1 MSLSLDNVISV
12 TVNPPVD
19 VVSSADFGT
28 VVIFS
33 PDIFVPQ
40 LDTRAY
46 LEYSTLTAFQQDF
59 PQASTPDSLTQT
71 VEYFFSQTK
80 RPAKL
85 YLAPWN
91 VEEGQRL
98 ADAYATLSAKWDGW
112 YCAIPVGHVAEP
124 DELLEAAQW
133 IQAASKIQAISDGAA
148 CDTTPSTST
157 LKPLIDAELYRTL
170 VLWSSKLTDA
180 GSSPVISVA
189 ALLCSINFEAANS
202 MLTLKFKDL
211 PGVTTDDAVT
221 DSIAD
226 ALTQQGINYFTTFGT
241 KRMLAEGWM
250 LGATLWADEVIGL
263 DWLRSELQTSVFN
276 GMATLDRIPL
286 SDQGVAT
293 VMNYV
298 DTAMRKA
305 LRNGLIGPG
314 IWDGNAVGALNTGDY
329 LENGYYIY
337 ADSVST
343 LSEDDRK
350 NRKCP
355 PITVCAHIAGA
366 IHSVVINVNTSR

>member
-12 TVNPPVD
+12 TVNPPAD
-19 VVSSADFGT
+19 VVSTADFGT
-28 VVIFS
+28 VTIFS
-33 PDIFVPQ
+33 PDVLPSV
-40 LDTRAY
+40 LNERAY
-46 LEYSTLTAFQQDF
+46 LQYTTLTAFQQDF
-59 PQASTPDSLTQT
+59 PADSTPDSLTQT
-71 VEYFFSQTK
+71 VEFFFSQPK
-80 RPAKL
+80 RPATL
-85 YLAPWN
+85 YLAPWDTEN
-91 VEEGQRL
+91 AQSL
-98 ADAYATLSAKWDGW
+98 ADAYAALSAVWDGW
-112 YCAIPVGHVAEP
+112 YCAVPVGHVATPE
-124 DELLEAAQW
+124 ELLAAAQW

-148 CDTTPSTST
+148 SDTTPDTST
-157 LKPLIDAELYRTL
+157 LKPLIDAELYRSL
-170 VLWSSKLTDA
+170 VLWSSTLSDA
-180 GSSPVISVA
+180 GASPVISAA
-189 ALLCSINFEAANS
+189 ALLCSINFDAPDS

-211 PGVTTDDAVT
+211 PGVTADDAIT
-221 DSIAD
+221 DTVAS

-263 DWLRSELQTSVFN
+263 DWLKSELQASVFN
-276 GMATLDRIPL
+276 GLATLDRIPL

-298 DTAMRKA
+298 DMAMRKA

-314 IWDGNAVGALNTGDY
+314 AWEGNPVGALNTGDY

-350 NRKCP
+350 NRRCP

>member
-1 MSLSLDNVISV
+1 MSLSLDDVISV
-12 TVNPPVD
+12 TVNPPAD
-19 VVSSADFGT
+19 VVSTADFGT

-33 PDIFVPQ
+33 PDVLSAI
-40 LDTRAY
+40 TGTAC
-46 LEYSTLTAFQQDF
+46 LEYPSLTAFQQDF
-59 PQASTPDSLTQT
+59 PSDTTPDSLTQT
-71 VEYFFSQTK
+71 VEYFFSQPK

-91 VEEGQRL
+91 VEEEQTL
-98 ADAYATLSAKWDGW
+98 ADAYATLSSSWDGW
-112 YCAIPVGHVAEP
+112 YCAVPVGHVAEP

-148 CDTTPSTST
+148 SDTTPSTST
-157 LKPLIDAELYRTL
+157 LKPLIDAELYRSL
-170 VLWSSKLTDA
+170 VLWSSTLTDA
-180 GSSPVISVA
+180 GSSPVISAA
-189 ALLCSINFEAANS
+189 ALLCSINFDASDS

-211 PGVTTDDAVT
+211 PGVTADDGITDT
-221 DSIAD
+221 IAD
-226 ALTQQGINYFTTFGT
+226 ALTRQGVNYFTTFGT

-263 DWLRSELQTSVFN
+263 DWLRSELQISVFN
-276 GMATLDRIPL
+276 GLSTLNRIPL

-305 LRNGLIGPG
+305 VRNGLIGPG
-314 IWDGNAVGALNTGDY
+314 VWEGNAVGALNTGDY

-355 PITVCAHIAGA
+355 PIVVCAHIAGA

>member
-1 MSLSLDNVISV
+1 M
-12 TVNPPVD
+12 
-19 VVSSADFGT
+19 
-28 VVIFS
+28 
-33 PDIFVPQ
+33 
-40 LDTRAY
+40 
-46 LEYSTLTAFQQDF
+46 
-59 PQASTPDSLTQT
+59 
-71 VEYFFSQTK
+71 
-80 RPAKL
+80 
-85 YLAPWN
+85 
-91 VEEGQRL
+91 
-98 ADAYATLSAKWDGW
+98 WDGW
-112 YCAIPVGHVAEP
+112 YCAVPVGHVATP
-124 DELLEAAQW
+124 DELLAAAQW

-148 CDTTPSTST
+148 SDTTPATST
-157 LKPLIDAELYRTL
+157 LKPLIDAELYRSL
-170 VLWSSKLTDA
+170 VLWSSTLSDA
-180 GSSPVISVA
+180 GASPVISAA
-189 ALLCSINFEAANS
+189 ALLCSINFDAPDS

-211 PGVTTDDAVT
+211 PGVAADDAIT
-221 DSIAD
+221 DTVAS

-241 KRMLAEGWM
+241 RRMLAEGWM

-263 DWLRSELQTSVFN
+263 DWLKSELQTSVFN
-276 GMATLDRIPL
+276 GLATLDRIPL

-314 IWDGNAVGALNTGDY
+314 IWEGDPVGALNTGDY

-350 NRKCP
+350 NRRCP